1 MIVARYLVAWQEIER
16 RSQRR
21 IHAHLQQGLLVSLDS
36 SSSDDGWSKPRV
48 MMR

>member
-1 MIVARYLVAWQEIER
+1 MIAAQYLAAWQEIER
-16 RSQRR
+16 SSRR
-21 IHAHLQQGLLVSLDS
+21 GIHAHLQQGLLVSLDG